1 VRIGIFG
8 GTFDPIHNGHIAIAK
23 ASLEECALDE
33 VVFVPAGNPWMK
45 AGQEI
50 SPSLHRLTMTQYAIE
65 NQENFLVSRI
75 EIDKTGPSYMV
86 ETLEQLQKEM
96 GTNLHL
102 ILGADS
108 VERFSEWKNPSR
120 IVTLSNLIIVSRPHY
135 KLPVID
141 SEIVRESGCEITTL
155 SNINVNIS
163 ASEIRKNV
171 LLGNPIE
178 EMVPKKVA
186 RYIKLNNL
194 YKAGV

>member
-1 VRIGIFG
+1 
-8 GTFDPIHNGHIAIAK
+8 
-23 ASLEECALDE
+23 
-33 VVFVPAGNPWMK
+33 
-45 AGQEI
+45 
-50 SPSLHRLTMTQYAIE
+50 
-65 NQENFLVSRI
+65 
-75 EIDKTGPSYMV
+75 MV

-96 GTNLHL
+96 GTDLHL

-108 VERFSEWKNPSR
+108 VERFSEWKNPTR

-135 KLPVID
+135 KMPRID
-141 SEIVRESGCEITTL
+141 SEIVRDSGCEITTL

-163 ASEIRKNV
+163 ASEIRENV

-178 EMVPKKVA
+178 EMVPKEVA

>member
-1 VRIGIFG
+1 MRIGILG
-8 GTFDPIHNGHIAIAK
+8 GTFDPIHNGHIAIAQ

-45 AGQEI
+45 SGQEI
-50 SPSLHRLTMTQYAIE
+50 LPSFHRLAMTEYAIE

-96 GTNLHL
+96 GTDLHL

-108 VERFSEWKNPSR
+108 VERFSEWKNPTR

-135 KLPVID
+135 KMPTID
-141 SEIVRESGCEITTL
+141 SEIVRDSGCEITTL

-163 ASEIRKNV
+163 ASEIRENV

-178 EMVPKKVA
+178 AMVPKEVA